1 MKRKLHAYPNKEQ
14 MVTATTERVINEI
27 GQAIQERGLC
37 NMALAGGNT
46 PREVYSTLADDP
58 YRDRVDWDRLHL
70 FWGDERMVPP
80 EHEDSNFRMVKETL
94 LDHVGIPDGNVHRIR
109 GEIVPE
115 QAAREYAEFLHNH
128 FKSDSPRF
136 DIILLGIGEDGHT
149 ASLFPGT
156 DAVEECKLYT
166 VGVFVPRLDTWRVTL
181 TFPVLNAAREV
192 LFLAAGK
199 SKSDIVQ
206 RIISIKQPAKE
217 FPASMVNP
225 EDGTLHWMLDSEAMV
240 LINKNAREVMFP
252 F

>member
-1 MKRKLHAYPNKEQ
+1 
-14 MVTATTERVINEI
+14 
-27 GQAIQERGLC
+27 
-37 NMALAGGNT
+37 MALAGGNT
-46 PREVYSTLADDP
+46 PREIYSMLAEST

-94 LDHVGIPDGNVHRIR
+94 LDHVRIPDGNVHRIR
-109 GEIVPE
+109 GEVAPE
-115 QAAREYAEFLHNH
+115 QAAHEYAELLHDH
-128 FKSDSPRF
+128 FESDSPRF

-156 DAVEECKLYT
+156 DVVEECKLYT
-166 VGVFVPRLDTWRVTL
+166 VAVFVPRLDTWRVTL

-206 RIISIKQPAKE
+206 RIISIKQPSKE
-217 FPASMVNP
+217 FPASMINP
-225 EDGTLHWMLDSEAMV
+225 ENGTLHWMLDSEAMV

>member
-1 MKRKLHAYPNKEQ
+1 
-14 MVTATTERVINEI
+14 
-27 GQAIQERGLC
+27 
-37 NMALAGGNT
+37 MALAGGNT
-46 PREVYSTLADDP
+46 PREIYSMLAEST

-94 LDHVGIPDGNVHRIR
+94 LDHVRIPDGNVHRIR
-109 GEIVPE
+109 GEVAPE
-115 QAAREYAEFLHNH
+115 QAAHEYAELLHDH
-128 FKSDSPRF
+128 FESDSPRF

-156 DAVEECKLYT
+156 DVVEECKLYT
-166 VGVFVPRLDTWRVTL
+166 VAVFVPRLDTWRVTL

>member
-1 MKRKLHAYPNKEQ
+1 MGKKIHAYPNKDKL
-14 MVTATTERVINEI
+14 VTATTERVINEI
-27 GQAIQERGLC
+27 RQAIQERGLC

-46 PREVYSTLADDP
+46 PREIYSKLAESI
-58 YRDRVDWDRLHL
+58 YQDRVDWNRLHL

-80 EHEDSNFRMVKETL
+80 EHQDSNFKMVKETL
-94 LDHVGIPDGNVHRIR
+94 LDHVRIPDGNVHRIR
-109 GEIVPE
+109 GEVAPE
-115 QAAREYAEFLHNH
+115 QAAREYAELLHNR

-156 DAVEECKLYT
+156 DAVEECGKHAT
-166 VGVFVPRLDTWRVTL
+166 AVFVPRLDTWRVTL
-181 TFPVLNAAREV
+181 TFPVLNAAREI
-192 LFLAAGK
+192 LFLASGR

-206 RIISIKQPAKE
+206 CIISIKQPAKE

-225 EDGTLHWMLDSEAMV
+225 VNGTLHWMLDSEAVV

-252 F
+252 

>member
-1 MKRKLHAYPNKEQ
+1 MGKKIHAYSNKEQ
-14 MVTATTERVINEI
+14 MVSATTERVIDEI
-27 GQAIQERGLC
+27 GQAIQERGVC
-37 NMALAGGNT
+37 NIALAGGNT
-46 PREVYSTLADDP
+46 PREIYSMLAEST
-58 YRDRVDWDRLHL
+58 YRDRVDWNRLHL

-94 LDHVGIPDGNVHRIR
+94 LDHVMIPDGNVHRIR
-109 GEIVPE
+109 GEVAPE
-115 QAAREYAEFLHNH
+115 QAAREYAELLHIH
-128 FKSDSPRF
+128 FKSDPPSF

-166 VGVFVPRLDTWRVTL
+166 VAVFVPRLDTWRVTL
-181 TFPVLNAAREV
+181 TFPVLNAAREI

-225 EDGTLHWMLDSEAMV
+225 ESGTLHWMLDSEAMV
-240 LINKNAREVMFP
+240 SINKNARDVMFP
-252 F
+252 

>member
-1 MKRKLHAYPNKEQ
+1 MKRKLHAYPNREQ

-27 GQAIQERGLC
+27 GQAIHDRGLC

-46 PREVYSTLADDP
+46 PREIYSMLAEST
-58 YRDRVDWDRLHL
+58 YQDRVDWDRLHL
-70 FWGDERMVPP
+70 FWGDERIVPP

-94 LDHVGIPDGNVHRIR
+94 LDHVRIPDGNVHRIR
-109 GEIVPE
+109 GEVAPE
-115 QAAREYAEFLHNH
+115 QAAHEYAELLHDH
-128 FKSDSPRF
+128 FESDSPRF

-156 DAVEECKLYT
+156 DVVEECKLYT
-166 VGVFVPRLDTWRVTL
+166 VAVFVPRLDTWRVTL

-206 RIISIKQPAKE
+206 RIISIKQPSKE

-225 EDGTLHWMLDSEAMV
+225 ENGTLHWMLDSEAMV

>member
-1 MKRKLHAYPNKEQ
+1 
-14 MVTATTERVINEI
+14 
-27 GQAIQERGLC
+27 
-37 NMALAGGNT
+37 MALAGGNT
-46 PREVYSTLADDP
+46 PREIYSMLAEST

-70 FWGDERMVPP
+70 FWGDERIVPP

-94 LDHVGIPDGNVHRIR
+94 LDHVRIPDGNVHRIR
-109 GEIVPE
+109 GEVAPE
-115 QAAREYAEFLHNH
+115 QAAHEYAELLHDH
-128 FKSDSPRF
+128 FESDSPRF

-156 DAVEECKLYT
+156 DVVEECKLYT
-166 VGVFVPRLDTWRVTL
+166 VAVFVPRLDTWRVTL

-206 RIISIKQPAKE
+206 RIISIKQPSKE

-225 EDGTLHWMLDSEAMV
+225 ENGTLHWMLDSEAMV

>member
-1 MKRKLHAYPNKEQ
+1 
-14 MVTATTERVINEI
+14 
-27 GQAIQERGLC
+27 
-37 NMALAGGNT
+37 
-46 PREVYSTLADDP
+46 
-58 YRDRVDWDRLHL
+58 
-70 FWGDERMVPP
+70 MVPP

-166 VGVFVPRLDTWRVTL
+166 VAVFVPRLDTWRVTL

-192 LFLAAGK
+192 LFLAAGR

-206 RIISIKQPAKE
+206 RVISIKQPAKE

>member
-1 MKRKLHAYPNKEQ
+1 MGKKIHAYPNKDKL
-14 MVTATTERVINEI
+14 VTATTERVINEI

-37 NMALAGGNT
+37 KIALAGGNT
-46 PREVYSTLADDP
+46 PREIYSMLAEST

-94 LDHVGIPDGNVHRIR
+94 LDHVRIPDGNVHRIR
-109 GEIVPE
+109 GENVPE
-115 QAAREYAEFLHNH
+115 QAAQEYAELLHNH
-128 FKSDSPRF
+128 FKEDSPRF

-166 VGVFVPRLDTWRVTL
+166 VAVFVPRPDAWRVTL

-192 LFLAAGK
+192 FFLVSGR

-206 RIISIKQPAKE
+206 RIIGIKKPAKE

-225 EDGTLHWMLDSEAMV
+225 ENGTLHWMLDSEAMV
-240 LINKNAREVMFP
+240 LINKNSREVMFP
-252 F
+252 

>member
-1 MKRKLHAYPNKEQ
+1 MKRKIHAYPNKDKL
-14 MVTATTERVINEI
+14 VTAATEHVVNSI
-27 GQAIQERGLC
+27 GQAIEERGLC

-46 PREVYSTLADDP
+46 PREVYSMLADDTC
-58 YRDRVDWDRLHL
+58 RDRVDWSRLHL

-94 LDHVGIPDGNVHRIR
+94 LDHVSIPDGNVHRIR
-109 GEIVPE
+109 GEIAPE
-115 QAAREYAEFLHNH
+115 QAAREYAELLHDH
-128 FKSDSPRF
+128 FESDSPRF

-156 DAVEECKLYT
+156 DAVEEGVKHAMA
-166 VGVFVPRLDTWRVTL
+166 VFVPRLDTWRVTL

-192 LFLAAGK
+192 LFLASGK

-217 FPASMVNP
+217 FPASLVNP
-225 EDGTLHWMLDSEAMV
+225 ENGTLHWMLDSEAMV

-252 F
+252 Y